1 MISTFEE
8 FLESIE
14 EGFAYAVKAELADA
28 IKDIDKADLFEGILP
43 YEAILIIKK
52 NTLVSLLRKY
62 MLHMRYVAHD
72 KSFTIDERREIVQI
86 YFDVTEILLY
96 TRDKFGYLIA
106 DDYVHEDIVLD
117 DLYPFEYSSPWYHG
131 TGTMWERLAFSGD
144 YHEPDMELFCL
155 SKNAQEKL
163 KSERILAM
171 EKAKRE
177 YLKNSPSI
185 NITWEIV
192 QANPQ

>member
-117 DLYPFEYSSPWYHG
+117 DLYPFECSSPWYHG
-131 TGTMWERLAFSGD
+131 TGTMWERLVFSGD

>member
-14 EGFAYAVKAELADA
+14 KGFAYAVKAELADA

-72 KSFTIDERREIVQI
+72 NSFTIDERREIVQI

-117 DLYPFEYSSPWYHG
+117 DLYPFEYSSPCF
-131 TGTMWERLAFSGD
+131 TVNL
-144 YHEPDMELFCL
+144 
-155 SKNAQEKL
+155 
-163 KSERILAM
+163 
-171 EKAKRE
+171 
-177 YLKNSPSI
+177 
-185 NITWEIV
+185 
-192 QANPQ
+192 